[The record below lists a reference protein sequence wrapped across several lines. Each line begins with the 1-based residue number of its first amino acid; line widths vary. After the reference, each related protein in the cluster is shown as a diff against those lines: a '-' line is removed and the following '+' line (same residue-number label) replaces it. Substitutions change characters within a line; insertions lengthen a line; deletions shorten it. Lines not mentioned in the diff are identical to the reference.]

1 MMEGLDP
8 LGHTVTAVPEQGD
21 AAPAIVPPPAS
32 IGRFRIDRQLGAGAM
47 GVVYEAF
54 DPDLQRSVAVK
65 VLRATPG
72 DSARNRLLREARA
85 MARLSHPNV
94 VTVHE
99 VGTSGNR
106 DYVATEL
113 ISGSN
118 LSEWL
123 RATPRSKREIVD
135 AFLAAG
141 RGLAAAHEAG
151 LVHRDF
157 KPHNVLR
164 SDRGR
169 IVVTDFGLA
178 RASHEEDEGD
188 LVSAVSAVDPGS
200 LDAGLTRTGA
210 LIGTPGYMAPEQW
223 AGLDVGAAADQ
234 FSFCVALWE
243 ALAGQRPFLGNTL
256 DELRVQIQHPPEV
269 SDVAEKIPRALRHIL
284 MRGLSQRPAERY
296 PTMRALIEAIETARR
311 RPRRIAAAG
320 LAVAM
325 AIIIGSAAI
334 YATRLGS
341 AAEDGCPPP
350 IMTAETVWSPAKR
363 AIMPERVAKQ
373 FDRKIAKWRSA
384 RDTACR
390 SDSAELRRVRAAC
403 LDAVISTIDLAVKAM
418 SSVDEST
425 RRASDVTQLA
435 AWSDACMQP
444 TVPTLRVFNPERML
458 PAASLLLR
466 SPNREEVKD
475 SELDT
480 VIASAQDGCER
491 AAALYVKAVVH
502 MSKASFGREAAAAED
517 AVEACGD
524 DYLRARV
531 AVLLALRTESPFY
544 GPEQLALLRK
554 ATTTVGRIADTGM
567 LAHLELIRGRAA
579 FTNSAFD
586 TALENL
592 ARARRLAEQGDD
604 SRAVYEA
611 QWLAMV
617 ARANRGRP
625 SDLVDLVS
633 SSRALY
639 DEMITAYGGASSN
652 LWQYRQILAEIE
664 WSAGNLDR
672 SRQLLE
678 EARKDPSRTNNA
690 PTRLL
695 RGKFVDDRG
704 RPVGGARVLA
714 ISSEKT
720 AQVDDVDLALWQ
732 RNTLEDV
739 AHGVTRDDGTFELDV
754 AAGDVYVLA
763 RSSGLAAPVTL
774 VAGSADDV
782 QLRGAATGGVHGTID
797 YADSSQFTTFAT
809 VSSGPKGFHF
819 VAPVKDGRYE
829 VPNLPAG
836 WYEVRA
842 LTGKV
847 SEITMSSWR
856 IRIDSGRRKEG
867 VNFGPSQGDSKVHVV
882 VRNERAGALDI
893 AQIYVIRGRVQVDT
907 LKELR
912 PVLDSSRN
920 TNVALARPT
929 IGERAPVAVRPQ
941 LHPGDLLVSVDH
953 LESGPHSICAVGL
966 SGDLVAEDFLEKLR
980 HSADKLDVRCREVRL
995 EKGGEQVVL
1004 IDVPPMMR
1012 VD

>member
-1 MMEGLDP
+1 
-8 LGHTVTAVPEQGD
+8 
-21 AAPAIVPPPAS
+21 
-32 IGRFRIDRQLGAGAM
+32 
-47 GVVYEAF
+47 
-54 DPDLQRSVAVK
+54 
-65 VLRATPG
+65 
-72 DSARNRLLREARA
+72 
-85 MARLSHPNV
+85 
-94 VTVHE
+94 
-99 VGTSGNR
+99 
-106 DYVATEL
+106 
-113 ISGSN
+113 
-118 LSEWL
+118 
-123 RATPRSKREIVD
+123 
-135 AFLAAG
+135 
-141 RGLAAAHEAG
+141 
-151 LVHRDF
+151 
-157 KPHNVLR
+157 VLR
-164 SDRGR
+164 SDEGR

-178 RASHEEDEGD
+178 RARDGESEAEPV
-188 LVSAVSAVDPGS
+188 VSSGPLDPGS

-223 AGLDVGAAADQ
+223 AGLDVDAAADQ

-243 ALAGQRPFLGNTL
+243 AVAGQRPFLGQTL
-256 DELRVQIQHPPEV
+256 DELRVQIQHPPEL
-269 SDVAEKIPRALRHIL
+269 SYVAEKIPRALRNIL
-284 MRGLSQRPAERY
+284 MRGLAQRPLERY
-296 PTMRALIEAIETARR
+296 PTMRALIEAIEAARR
-311 RPRRIAAAG
+311 RPRRIAAAA
-320 LAVAM
+320 LAVAIP
-325 AIIIGSAAI
+325 IIIGSAAI
-334 YATRLGS
+334 YATRFG
-341 AAEDGCPPP
+341 ATDDGCPPP
-350 IMTAETVWSPAKR
+350 LMTAESVWSSAKR

-373 FDRKIAKWRSA
+373 FDHKISQWRRA
-384 RDTACR
+384 RETACR

-444 TVPTLRVFNPERML
+444 TVPTLRVLNPERML

-466 SPNREEVKD
+466 SPNREEIKD
-475 SELDT
+475 AELEA
-480 VIASAQDGCER
+480 VIGAAQDGCER
-491 AAALYVKAVVH
+491 AGALYVKAVVH

-517 AVEACGD
+517 AVESCGD

-554 ATTTVGRIADTGM
+554 ATTTVSRIADTGM

-604 SRAVYEA
+604 SRAMYEA
-611 QWLAMV
+611 QWLSIV

-625 SDLVDLVS
+625 SDLIDLVS
-633 SSRALY
+633 SSRSLY
-639 DEMITAYGGASSN
+639 ADMITSYGGASSN
-652 LWQYRQILAEIE
+652 LWQYRQILAEVE
-664 WSAGNLDR
+664 WRAGNLER
-672 SRQLLE
+672 SRQLLA
-678 EARKDPSRTNNA
+678 EARKDPSRPNNA
-690 PTRLL
+690 PTRKL
-695 RGKFVDDRG
+695 RGKVVDERG
-704 RPVGGARVLA
+704 RPVVGATVLA

-720 AQVDDVDLALWQ
+720 AEVDDVDLALWQ
-732 RNTLEDV
+732 RTTLEDV
-739 AHGVTRDDGTFELDV
+739 AHGTTADDGTFELDV
-754 AAGDVYVLA
+754 ASGDVYVLA
-763 RSSGLAAPVTL
+763 RTSAVAAPVTL
-774 VAGSADDV
+774 VLDSTDDV
-782 QLRGAATGGVHGTID
+782 QLRGATSGVVHGTID

-867 VNFGPSQGDSKVHVV
+867 VNFGPSQGDSKVHVI

-893 AQIYVIRGRVQVDT
+893 AQIYVMRSRVQATT

-912 PVLDSSRN
+912 PVLDSSHN

-929 IGERAPVAVRPQ
+929 IGERAPVAVRSQ

-953 LESGPHSICAVGL
+953 LEAGLHSICAVGL